1 MNPKKTRPMTD
12 PATAPPS
19 LLMEFILACLAPLLV
34 VGSITDLTLARQ
46 AAAEAIA
53 TYKARAEDEL
63 LTIAQAAGFAIAAL
77 DNLRLSAAKDL
88 SVSLKLKLRG
98 NAAALNRVSQANK
111 AALKLL
117 RRENPEPAVNDEKR
131 KEEALQA
138 LAEAEAAVAQAQANL
153 PQANLPQ
160 AKLPQ
165 ANHPQA
171 NHPQANPHQ
180 ANHPTR
186 RADAR
191 HAIAWAAAMKDVATE
206 CSQNLPRLPPAERRA
221 EIIRINLLSRAA
233 REISQASRKA
243 TLLNTTTLDSP
254 AGEVAPDSN
263 HPGRANRF
271 PASPKNGPVSDR
283 CPT

>member
-1 MNPKKTRPMTD
+1 MTD
-12 PATAPPS
+12 PATTPPS

-131 KEEALQA
+131 EEEALQA
-138 LAEAEAAVAQAQANL
+138 LEEAEAAVAQAQANL

-165 ANHPQA
+165 ANLPQA

-206 CSQNLPRLPPAERRA
+206 CCQNLPRLPPAERRA
-221 EIIRINLLSRAA
+221 EIIRIDLLSRAA

-263 HPGRANRF
+263 HPGRANA
-271 PASPKNGPVSDR
+271 ASPKNGAVSDR
-283 CPT
+283 RPT